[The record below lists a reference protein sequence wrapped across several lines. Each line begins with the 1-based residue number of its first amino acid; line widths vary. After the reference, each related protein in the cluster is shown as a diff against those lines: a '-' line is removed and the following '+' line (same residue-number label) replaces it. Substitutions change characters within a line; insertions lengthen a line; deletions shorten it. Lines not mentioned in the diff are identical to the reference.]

1 MSPGTGL
8 TMRVSRRDKSGYPDF
23 MNDRGWLYF
32 AVFVRSLATGMIG
45 VLLGIYL
52 SELRLGA
59 EAIGL
64 IVGVGL
70 GGAAIATL
78 LATLYADGAG
88 HRTTLLFITFAS
100 CAGAVLLA
108 LSAHPI
114 ALGFA
119 ALIGMVN
126 GMGRDRGAALVVE
139 QAALPATV
147 SDRERTMVFAKYN
160 VLQDVGHA
168 LGALLAALPSVLQY
182 SGVAELPAFRA
193 SVMVYAVLSL
203 LPVLAYWR
211 LSSAVEAPHVVGPRR
226 VSPETRGILWKI
238 SSLFALDSLAGG
250 FLTTALL
257 SFFFHE
263 RFGVGVETIGL
274 LFFAARIANAAS
286 HMAAAW
292 LAQRIGLVNTMVFTH
307 IPSSLL
313 LATVPF
319 MPTFPI
325 AAALFLLRE
334 GLVEMDVP
342 TRQSYVMAV
351 VRPEERA
358 FASGVTH
365 LVRLAGWAIAPAI
378 AGYLMS
384 GSNLALPLLIG
395 AGMKIAY
402 DVMLW
407 RSFRRVRP
415 PEELE
420 TT

>member
-1 MSPGTGL
+1 
-8 TMRVSRRDKSGYPDF
+8 V
-23 MNDRGWLYF
+23 F
-32 AVFVRSLATGMIG
+32 ARSLATGMIG

-52 SELRLGA
+52 SALDLGA
-59 EAIGL
+59 ESIGVV
-64 IVGVGL
+64 VGVGL
-70 GGAAIATL
+70 GGAALATL
-78 LATLYADGAG
+78 LATLYADRYG
-88 HRTTLLFITFAS
+88 HRLTLLLITFAS
-100 CAGAVLLA
+100 FAGAVLLA

-114 ALGFA
+114 ALGIA

-139 QAALPATV
+139 QAALPATA

-160 VLQDVGHA
+160 VLQDIGHA
-168 LGALLAALPSVLQY
+168 LGALLAALPPVLQQ
-182 SGVAELPAFRA
+182 SGIANVPAYR
-193 SVMVYAVLSL
+193 SSIGIYAVLSL
-203 LPVLAYWR
+203 LPALAYWR
-211 LSSAVEAPHVVGPRR
+211 LSSKVETARVAAGNR
-226 VSPETRGILWKI
+226 VSPETRGILWRI
-238 SSLFALDSLAGG
+238 SSLFALDSIAGG

-263 RFGVGVETIGL
+263 RFGAGVESIAL
-274 LFFAARIANAAS
+274 LFFVARIANAAS
-286 HMAAAW
+286 HVGAAW

-307 IPSSLL
+307 LPSSLL

-319 MPTFPI
+319 MPTFAI
-325 AAALFLLRE
+325 AAALFLVRE
-334 GLVEMDVP
+334 SLVEMDVP

-378 AGYLMS
+378 AGFLMS
-384 GSNLALPLLIG
+384 GSDLGLPLIIG
-395 AGMKIAY
+395 AGMKVAY
-402 DVMLW
+402 DLLLW

-420 TT
+420 PT

>member
-1 MSPGTGL
+1 MARERDERCMS
-8 TMRVSRRDKSGYPDF
+8 
-23 MNDRGWLYF
+23 DRGWLYF

-52 SELRLGA
+52 SELQLGA
-59 EAIGL
+59 DAIGVV
-64 IVGVGL
+64 VGVGL
-70 GGAAIATL
+70 GGAAAATL
-78 LATLYADGAG
+78 LVTLYADRVG
-88 HRTTLLFITFAS
+88 HRTSLLLITFAS
-100 CAGAVLLA
+100 ALGAVLLA
-108 LSAHPI
+108 VSAHPI

-139 QAALPATV
+139 QAALPATA
-147 SDRERTMVFAKYN
+147 SDRDRTMVFAKYN
-160 VLQDVGHA
+160 VLQDAGHA
-168 LGALLAALPSVLQY
+168 LGALLATAPAVLEQT
-182 SGVAELPAFRA
+182 GVASLSAFRT
-193 SVMVYAVLSL
+193 SVGLYAVLSF

-211 LSSAVEAPHVVGPRR
+211 LSSTVEAPHVSRTQR
-226 VSPETRGILWKI
+226 VSPETRSILWKI
-238 SSLFALDSLAGG
+238 SSLFGLDSLAGG

-263 RFGVGVETIGL
+263 RFGVGVESIGL

-286 HMAAAW
+286 HIAAAW
-292 LAQRIGLVNTMVFTH
+292 LAQRMGLVNTMVFTH

-319 MPTFPI
+319 MPSFPV

-378 AGYLMS
+378 AGHLMS
-384 GSNLALPLLIG
+384 DDNLALPLLVG
-395 AGMKIAY
+395 AAMKIAY
-402 DVMLW
+402 DLMLW
-407 RSFRRVRP
+407 RSFRRLRP

-420 TT
+420 PR

>member
-1 MSPGTGL
+1 M
-8 TMRVSRRDKSGYPDF
+8 VS
-23 MNDRGWLYF
+23 DRGWLYF

-52 SELRLGA
+52 SELQLGPD
-59 EAIGL
+59 AIGL
-64 IVGVGL
+64 FVGVGL
-70 GGAAIATL
+70 GGAAVATL
-78 LATLYADGAG
+78 LATLYADRAG
-88 HRTTLLFITFAS
+88 HRTTLLLITSAS
-100 CAGAVLLA
+100 CLGAVLLA
-108 LSAHPI
+108 VSAHPI
-114 ALGFA
+114 AVGVA

-139 QAALPATV
+139 QAALPATA

-168 LGALLAALPSVLQY
+168 LGALLAALPSVLQR
-182 SGVAELPAFRA
+182 SGVEELPAFRA
-193 SVMVYAVLSL
+193 SVAVYAALSF

-211 LSSAVEAPHVVGPRR
+211 LSSSVEAPRVASVRR
-226 VSPETRGILWKI
+226 VSPETRRILWRI
-238 SSLFALDSLAGG
+238 SSLFALDSVAGG

-263 RFGVGVETIGL
+263 RFGVGVEAIGL

-286 HMAAAW
+286 HVAAAW

-319 MPTFPI
+319 MPTFTI

-365 LVRLAGWAIAPAI
+365 LVRLAGWAIAPAF

-395 AGMKIAY
+395 AGMKVAY
-402 DVMLW
+402 DLMLW

-420 TT
+420 PT